1 MRMGY
6 GIRIETKLNGKNRL
20 LGSEGQEEFQTMISS
35 HILSKDKLTN
45 NRTIG
50 IVDDQFC

>member
-6 GIRIETKLNGKNRL
+6 GIRIETKLDGKNRL
-20 LGSEGQEEFQTMISS
+20 LGSKGQEEFQTMSSS
-35 HILSKDKLTN
+35 HNLSKDKLTN